1 LFVLTN
7 NKQLTNKQLSERMK
21 LIVGLGNPGI
31 EYQFTPHNAGF
42 LAIDR
47 IAEICGVSVAN
58 RRGRALTARARL
70 AGQEVLLAKP
80 ETFMN
85 LSGLSVAALLKDLEL
100 TPDTKGGPV
109 KDLIVLYDELAIPL
123 GQLRIRER
131 GSAGGHN
138 GIKSILSSLGTEE
151 FIRVR
156 IGVGKPP
163 TVTGREIK
171 AGGTNYLLAPVRRM
185 QLQELDEV
193 LDQAVRAVEMVLTEG
208 TLKAMNEFNR
218 KVNGTPEDPAAQ

>member
-1 LFVLTN
+1 
-7 NKQLTNKQLSERMK
+7 MK
-21 LIVGLGNPGI
+21 LVVGLGNPGI

-47 IAEICGVSVAN
+47 LAEVCGVTVAN
-58 RRGRALTARARL
+58 RRGKALTAKARL
-70 AGQEVLLAKP
+70 AGQDVLLAKP

-100 TPDTKGGPV
+100 GPDTKGAAAE
-109 KDLIVLYDELAIPL
+109 DLIVLYDELAIPL

-131 GSAGGHN
+131 GSAAGHN

-151 FIRVR
+151 FVRVR

-171 AGGTNYLLAPVRRM
+171 AGGANYLLAPMRRM
-185 QLQELDEV
+185 ALQELDEV
-193 LDQAVRAVEMVLTEG
+193 LDQVVRATETILTDG
-208 TLKAMNEFNR
+208 VKKAMNEFNR
-218 KVNGTPEDPAAQ
+218 KIGGTPDDPAAQ

>member
-1 LFVLTN
+1 
-7 NKQLTNKQLSERMK
+7 MK

-47 IAEICGVSVAN
+47 LAEVCGVSVTN
-58 RRGRALTARARL
+58 RRGKALTAKARI
-70 AGQEVLLAKP
+70 ANQDVLLAKP

-100 TPDTKGGPV
+100 GPSTKGEPAE
-109 KDLIVLYDELAIPL
+109 DLIVLYDELAIPL

-131 GSAGGHN
+131 GSAAGHN
-138 GIKSILSSLGTEE
+138 GIKSILATLGTEE
-151 FIRVR
+151 FLRIR

-163 TVTGREIK
+163 TVTGREVK
-171 AGGTNYLLAPVRRM
+171 AGGTNYLLSPMRRM

-193 LDQAVRAVEMVLTEG
+193 LDKVVRATEMILTDG
-208 TLKAMNEFNR
+208 VKKAMNEFNR
-218 KVNGTPEDPAAQ
+218 KVNGEPEAPADRNAAQ

>member
-1 LFVLTN
+1 
-7 NKQLTNKQLSERMK
+7 MK

-47 IAEICGVSVAN
+47 LAEVCGAQVSN
-58 RRGRALTARARL
+58 RRGRALTAKTTL

-85 LSGLSVAALLKDLEL
+85 LSGLSVAALLRELEL
-100 TPDTKGGPV
+100 DRPAT
-109 KDLIVLYDELAIPL
+109 DLIVLYDELAIPL

-138 GIKSILSSLGTEE
+138 GIKSILGSLGSDE

-171 AGGTNYLLAPVRRM
+171 AGGTDYLLSPMRKM
-185 QLQELDEV
+185 QLQELDIV
-193 LDQAVRAVEMVLTEG
+193 LDDAVRAVEMILKDGVK
-208 TLKAMNEFNR
+208 KAMNEFNR
-218 KVNGTPEDPAAQ
+218 KVTGEVVEG